1 MTRPRALIEDWLPI
15 RVVSVESQ
23 RERGASSALP
33 PLYFLHVWWARRP
46 LIASRA
52 AVLGSVMPAWS
63 NDWPD
68 DLHALF
74 PKEEDYRE
82 WFIRLLGITG
92 DPVAAYKRILV
103 AKEEGIK
110 LKQAYEGPRAFTIGP
125 DTEQVETLRRLL
137 THRWGTETPT
147 VLDPTAGGGS
157 IPFESVRF
165 GLPAKANELNP
176 VASFILEATLTLPA
190 RFGPE
195 LAKEI
200 EEWGGI
206 WAGRV
211 EKRLKRFF
219 PRRPGESIHA
229 YLFARTVACPETGK
243 PVPLSPNW
251 WLLKGDDPVAARI
264 IAEPHM
270 DECRFEIVKGRELK
284 GYDPGVGT
292 VSRGKGRSP
301 WTGGIINGDYIK
313 AEAQA
318 GRMGYYLYAI
328 AYKSTQGLA
337 FRIPYEADTSALE
350 EAILALEDSKLSWRA
365 DNIIPTENYPQVASD
380 MRPHYYGMSEWPK
393 FFSHR
398 QLLLLGTAVEELRNL
413 VAAEDMHEKNVTER
427 ISAVQTN
434 LAVVLDKAA
443 DYNCTGAIWHPSRG
457 VIAHAFARHDFSF
470 KWSFVEFDGA
480 HNLLPWAV
488 SQVVSA
494 YRGIAKLIDPSRA
507 ILFPAQPEQA
517 ADMIDVRRGDAADL
531 PLEDGSV
538 HAVVIDP
545 PYYDNVQYAELSDF
559 FYVWLKRTAGHLY
572 PQFFET
578 DLTDKASEAVANPA
592 RFVEFDKKNSKKLAR
607 RDYESKMTKIFAEA
621 HRVLRVDGVLT
632 VMFNHKKVEAW
643 DALGRS
649 LIEGGF
655 EILTS
660 WPVHTESEYS
670 LHQAKKAASASTILL
685 ACRKRTAAPDPVWW
699 DDLRSEVQQTA
710 RRKAEEYAADG
721 IEGVDLYVSTFGPVL
736 SVISRR
742 WPVHTSEADP
752 DTGEPVPLRPEE
764 ALDLAR
770 KEVAGLRLRGIALGR
785 PVRFDPVTEWYLL
798 AWDAFR
804 AVEFPY
810 DEARKLAFSLG
821 LDLDGELRKV
831 KIVAKKASAVV
842 LQEPKDRRRP
852 GLADPEEDDF
862 DRLIDA
868 VHAMMNA
875 HREDGVKGTEAF
887 LKRTGWG
894 ARPEFRDA
902 VQALVNAVPRTK
914 KKGRFIRPEAAAL
927 DALAFLFPDLRVPE
941 EPRSDPVEKQ
951 GELELSSDEG

>member
-1 MTRPRALIEDWLPI
+1 M
-15 RVVSVESQ
+15 ESQ

-46 LIASRA
+46 LAASRA
-52 AVLGSVMPAWS
+52 AVLGSVLPAWS
-63 NDWPD
+63 EDWPD
-68 DLHALF
+68 DLRARF
-74 PKEEDYRE
+74 PREEDYRE
-82 WFIRLLGITG
+82 WFIRLLGVTG
-92 DPVAAYKRILV
+92 DPVAAYKRILA
-103 AKEEGIK
+103 AKQEGIK
-110 LKQAYEGPRAFTIGP
+110 LKQAYEGPRAFTVGP
-125 DTEQVETLRRLL
+125 DAEQVETLRRLL

-200 EEWGGI
+200 EEWGRV

-284 GYDPGVGT
+284 EYDPGVGT
-292 VSRGKGRSP
+292 VSWGKGRSP
-301 WTGGIINGDYIK
+301 WAAGTIIPQQYIWEAAQTGKMGTRFFAIATKEDKKIIFRLPSDEDLSAL
-313 AEAQA
+313 AEAEKHLEN
-318 GRMGYYLYAI
+318 RLYQWEQDHI
-328 AYKSTQGLA
+328 IPDEVIPQGSKTMDTLRYGIDLWSKI
-337 FRIPYEADTSALE
+337 FSPRQLVFIGISMEELRILRKDLHQQIDREKVSALE
-350 EAILALEDSKLSWRA
+350 AYLAI
-365 DNIIPTENYPQVASD
+365 II
-380 MRPHYYGMSEWPK
+380 
-393 FFSHR
+393 
-398 QLLLLGTAVEELRNL
+398 
-413 VAAEDMHEKNVTER
+413 
-427 ISAVQTN
+427 
-434 LAVVLDKAA
+434 DKAVSHNSLLCRW
-443 DYNCTGAIWHPSRG
+443 DGGRRKVVNI
-457 VIAHAFARHDFSF
+457 FDRHDFAF
-470 KWSFVEFDGA
+470 KWSFAEFDGA

-494 YRGIAKLIDPSRA
+494 YHGIAKLINPSRA
-507 ILFPAQPEQA
+507 ILFPAQPERA
-517 ADMIDVRRGDAADL
+517 ADMIDVQRGDAADL
-531 PLEDGSV
+531 PLEDGSI
-538 HAVVIDP
+538 HAVVMDP

-572 PQFFET
+572 PQFFDAE
-578 DLTDKASEAVANPA
+578 LTDKASEAVANPA
-592 RFVEFDKKNSKKLAR
+592 RFVEFDKKNSKHLAR
-607 RDYESKMTKIFAEA
+607 RDYEAKMTNIFAEA
-621 HRVLRVDGVLT
+621 HRVLRGDGVLT

-643 DALGRS
+643 DALGHS

-660 WPVHTESEYS
+660 WPIHTESEHS

-685 ACRKRTAAPDPVWW
+685 TCRKRAAASDPVWW

-710 RRKAEEYAADG
+710 RQKAEEYAADG

-736 SVISRR
+736 SVISRQ
-742 WPVHTSEADP
+742 WPVYTSEADP
-752 DTGEPVPLRPEE
+752 DTGNPVPLRPEE

-770 KEVAGLRLRGIALGR
+770 AEVAGLRLRGIALGR

-821 LDLDGELRKV
+821 LDLDGELRKI
-831 KIVAKKASAVV
+831 KIVAKKASSVV

-852 GLADPEEDDF
+852 GLADPEGDDF
-862 DRLIDA
+862 ERLIDA
-868 VHAMMNA
+868 AHAVMNA
-875 HREDGVKGTEAF
+875 HQEDGVKGAEAF
-887 LKRTGWG
+887 LKRTGLG
-894 ARPEFRDA
+894 ARPEFQDLM
-902 VQALVNAVPRTK
+902 QALINTIPRTK
-914 KKGRFIRPEAAAL
+914 KKGGRFIRPEAAAL
-927 DALAFLFPDLRVPE
+927 DDLAFLFPDLRVPE
-941 EPRSDPVEKQ
+941 DPRPVFKETQ
-951 GELELSSDEG
+951 GELGLSSAEG

>member
-1 MTRPRALIEDWLPI
+1 MT
-15 RVVSVESQ
+15 
-23 RERGASSALP
+23 
-33 PLYFLHVWWARRP
+33 
-46 LIASRA
+46 ASRA
-52 AVLGSVMPAWS
+52 AVLGSVLPAWS
-63 NDWPD
+63 NDWPE
-68 DLHALF
+68 DLRALF
-74 PKEEDYRE
+74 PDEEDYRE

-125 DTEQVETLRRLL
+125 DDKQVATLRRLL
-137 THRWGTETPT
+137 AYRWGTETPT

-229 YLFARTVACPETGK
+229 YLFARTVVCPETGK

-251 WLLKGDDPVAARI
+251 WLRRGNHQSAVRI
-264 IAEPHM
+264 IAKLDME
-270 DECRFEIVKGRELK
+270 ECQFEIIQGKELEEYE
-284 GYDPGVGT
+284 YDPGLGT
-292 VSRGKGRSP
+292 VSRGKGQSP
-301 WTGGIINGDYIK
+301 YTGTTIPQEYIWQM
-313 AEAQA
+313 AQA
-318 GRMGYYLYAI
+318 GEMNAQLYAVVI
-328 AYKSTQGLA
+328 KKSRGIDFRLPSHEDLA
-337 FRIPYEADTSALE
+337 ALKEADVFIKKGLE
-350 EAILALEDSKLSWRA
+350 QWQIDKVIPDEAILRGSKTLEPLR
-365 DNIIPTENYPQVASD
+365 
-380 MRPHYYGMSEWPK
+380 YGMKLWIHLYSV
-393 FFSHR
+393 R
-398 QLLLLGTAVEELRNL
+398 QLLFMGTAVEELHNMKGEIHRKL
-413 VAAEDMHEKNVTER
+413 DKER
-427 ISAVQTN
+427 A
-434 LAVVLDKAA
+434 LAIETYLATALDKAA
-443 DYNCTGAIWHPSRG
+443 NYNSKGAVWHSSRA
-457 VIAHAFARHDFSF
+457 VIAPAFARHDFSF
-470 KWSFVEFDGA
+470 KWSFAEFDGA

-488 SQVVSA
+488 SQVVST

-507 ILFPAQPEQA
+507 ILFPTQPERA
-517 ADMIDVRRGDAADL
+517 ADLIDVQRGDAADL
-531 PLEDGSV
+531 PLEDGSI

-572 PQFFET
+572 PQFFDAE
-578 DLTDKASEAVANPA
+578 LTDKASEAVANPA
-592 RFVEFDKKNSKKLAR
+592 RFLEFDKKNSKKLAR
-607 RDYESKMTKIFAEA
+607 RDYEAKMTNIFAEA
-621 HRVLRVDGVLT
+621 HRVLRDDGVLT

-660 WPVHTESEYS
+660 WPVHTESEHS

-685 ACRKRTAAPDPVWW
+685 TCRKRTAAPDPVWW

-742 WPVHTSEADP
+742 WPVHTSVADP
-752 DTGEPVPLRPEE
+752 ATGEPVPLCPEE

-804 AVEFPY
+804 AVSFPY

-821 LDLDGELRKV
+821 LDLDGELRKI
-831 KIVAKKASAVV
+831 KIVTKKASAVV

-852 GLADPEEDDF
+852 GLADPEGDDF
-862 DRLIDA
+862 ERLIDA

-875 HREDGVKGTEAF
+875 YLEDGVKGAEAF
-887 LKRTGWG
+887 LKRTGLG
-894 ARPEFRDA
+894 ARPEFRDV
-902 VQALVNAVPRTK
+902 VQALVNAVPRTRK
-914 KKGRFIRPEAAAL
+914 AGRFIRPEAAAL
-927 DALAFLFPDLRVPE
+927 DDLAFMFPDLRMPE
-941 EPRSDPVEKQ
+941 EPRSGPEEVQ
-951 GELELSSDEG
+951 GELDLPSAEV